1 MNGEEN
7 HLIFKIFLIL
17 VFHFLS
23 LLASHH
29 ACNRNQLTKQQ
40 LLRILFRPIS
50 CYIKVIMSNPI
61 DNNNNAS
68 FEDRHFLSDPRPIP
82 SLELATWDVDILRQG
97 VDTPIMTI
105 RVDEV
110 VLPPRKNKKKTIWK
124 LPDSIETIPKFGTQ
138 DKRRIFDLFREK
150 KKELK
155 KLKNKQRAYR
165 RASTIEAMSGGDES
179 ISCGNDFSE
188 NVGDNSDDESSTN
201 TTKKDPYPPRNGSKG
216 PSKETS
222 IDDNSELHNAHRR
235 SEITIKDGSISD
247 SGAPPPPGFG
257 SLSISEPV
265 YDERRNGL
273 ENKAP
278 TTTSLPSHPPPP
290 PPPPPGLLPHA
301 KQQSPNSTAA
311 INGHNHQQNSH
322 SAPSSSTPPP
332 PPGLQQNGQHHQH
345 NRQSSPTPPQYHR
358 QYSPP
363 PRPPP
368 TVGPCFILPP
378 NAPTGSTLGKYVTE
392 SYYMLLRNSL
402 IRELDAYY
410 YNPSK
415 DDSNSNNDN
424 ETAVATTNTVYKAVM
439 VGGAHAVCATQQDR
453 LMQLQTFAGIEMR
466 IKGVQQ
472 QPTTGDGVLIL
483 ITGVSIR
490 VATTTG
496 TAADTNGQQ
505 QQQQKQ
511 IILPFCHT
519 LILAPVL
526 TTVAASTIPNNDTA
540 TNTYTTKIGY
550 QILNDNLVILTGDD

>member
-1 MNGEEN
+1 
-7 HLIFKIFLIL
+7 
-17 VFHFLS
+17 
-23 LLASHH
+23 
-29 ACNRNQLTKQQ
+29 
-40 LLRILFRPIS
+40 
-50 CYIKVIMSNPI
+50 MSNHI

-105 RVDEV
+105 RVDNS
-110 VLPPRKNKKKTIWK
+110 VLPPRKSKKKTVWK

-165 RASTIEAMSGGDES
+165 RASTIEAMSGGDGS
-179 ISCGNDFSE
+179 ISGSNDHS
-188 NVGDNSDDESSTN
+188 NNDVGDNSDDESSTY
-201 TTKKDPYPPRNGSKG
+201 TAKKDTCPPRNGLKG
-216 PSKETS
+216 PSKAS
-222 IDDNSELHNAHRR
+222 IDDNSEPHNAHQK
-235 SEITIKDGSISD
+235 SEITVKNSSISS

-257 SLSISEPV
+257 NLSISEPV
-265 YDERRNGL
+265 YDERGNDL

-278 TTTSLPSHPPPP
+278 TTTSLPSHQPPP
-290 PPPPPGLLPHA
+290 PPPPPGLLRHA
-301 KQQSPNSTAA
+301 KQQSLNSTAA

-322 SAPSSSTPPP
+322 PTPSSTPP
-332 PPGLQQNGQHHQH
+332 PPGLQQNGHHHQH
-345 NRQSSPTPPQYHR
+345 SRQSSPTPPQYHR

-363 PRPPP
+363 PLPQP

-378 NAPTGSTLGKYVTE
+378 NAPPGSTLGKYVTE
-392 SYYMLLRNSL
+392 SYYLLLRNSL

-424 ETAVATTNTVYKAVM
+424 EIAVVTTNAVYKAVM

-490 VATTTG
+490 AATTAG
-496 TAADTNGQQ
+496 TATEMNGQQ
-505 QQQQKQ
+505 QQQS
-511 IILPFCHT
+511 ILPFCHT
-519 LILAPVL
+519 LILTPVL
-526 TTVAASTIPNNDTA
+526 MTVAASTIPNNDTVTTA
-540 TNTYTTKIGY
+540 YTTKIGY

>member
-1 MNGEEN
+1 
-7 HLIFKIFLIL
+7 
-17 VFHFLS
+17 
-23 LLASHH
+23 
-29 ACNRNQLTKQQ
+29 
-40 LLRILFRPIS
+40 
-50 CYIKVIMSNPI
+50 MSNPI

-105 RVDEV
+105 RVDEA
-110 VLPPRKNKKKTIWK
+110 VLPPRKNKKKTVWK

-138 DKRRIFDLFREK
+138 DKCRIFDLFREK

-179 ISCGNDFSE
+179 ISCSNDHSE
-188 NVGDNSDDESSTN
+188 NNMGDNSDDESSTN
-201 TTKKDPYPPRNGSKG
+201 TTKKDPCPPRNGLKG

-222 IDDNSELHNAHRR
+222 IDDNSEPHNAHQR
-235 SEITIKDGSISD
+235 SEITIENSSVSH

-265 YDERRNGL
+265 YDERGSGL

-290 PPPPPGLLPHA
+290 PSPPPGLLPHA

-322 SAPSSSTPPP
+322 PTPASTPP
-332 PPGLQQNGQHHQH
+332 PPGLQKNGQHHQH
-345 NRQSSPTPPQYHR
+345 SRQSSPNPPQYHR

-363 PRPPP
+363 PRTLP

-378 NAPTGSTLGKYVTE
+378 NAPPGSTLGKYVTE
-392 SYYMLLRNSL
+392 SYYLLLRNSL

-410 YNPSK
+410 YNPLK
-415 DDSNSNNDN
+415 DNSNSNNDN
-424 ETAVATTNTVYKAVM
+424 ETAVVTTNAVYKAVM

-496 TAADTNGQQ
+496 TAAETNGQQ
-505 QQQQKQ
+505 QQQQ

-519 LILAPVL
+519 LILTPVL
-526 TTVAASTIPNNDTA
+526 MTVAESTIPNNDTV
-540 TNTYTTKIGY
+540 TNAYTTKIGY